1 MDNHWLGQNG
11 VTNGQANRVCAR
23 KHTWTTSSTAKAT
36 ASAAALTR
44 TKGTARSRTLPR
56 SRIASTLA
64 PATTALS
71 VPRTLTTATLCK
83 QHRGWIHQ

>member
-11 VTNGQANRVCAR
+11 VTNGQTNRVCAR
-23 KHTWTTSSTAKAT
+23 KYTWTTSSTAKAT

-44 TKGTARSRTLPR
+44 TKGATGSRTLPR
-56 SRIASTLA
+56 SRITH
-64 PATTALS
+64 ATTALS
-71 VPRTLTTATLCK
+71 IASTLTTTTLCK